1 MVGEDR
7 IWGAVEG
14 IPYSLFMFVDTYTML
29 LKWVCGQLTETR
41 KKFNVIR
48 SEVKGYNVST

>member
-29 LKWVCGQLTETR
+29 LKWVLWGVNRDEE
-41 KKFNVIR
+41 KV
-48 SEVKGYNVST
+48 